1 MFTQGRLSRDQGH
14 DPRQMLFAVLNVSA
28 TGYEP
33 AQGHRIHEVAVVR
46 MRGDGTVVDEYSTLV
61 NPLRPVPYD
70 DHAEITDAQVGR
82 APTFNRIAGDLLER
96 LASAVVVSHN
106 LDYEAR
112 FLDSEFGRLG
122 VQAAGVPGL
131 CTLRLMRSQ
140 LDTHPYK
147 ARHLYR
153 LMTGDWPEWNS
164 NALAG
169 ARQRAHMLRTLI
181 DQSPVPLRW
190 NGPAPVGLPA
200 GPRSGVIAPHIVGL
214 RKGQEGWLA
223 NLVASLPDMNPSP
236 RPSPQ
241 GAAAY
246 RSMLGHALADGKIV
260 AEEAHQLADLA
271 TAAGFTQS
279 TIRQVHE
286 QVMLEARARAEAD
299 GVVTSTELRE
309 LEKAAKNLGAGHAIQ
324 DLLHVAEKEKERRSG
339 PLKGWR
345 IVPVGESAAIS
356 AVVEHAV
363 AQGATVGV
371 NVTKTVRLVI
381 AEAGETDPKVGRAL
395 ESGHRVL
402 TPAQAWDVLKAASH
416 RADGNL
422 FEDGGSAEAAARFS
436 AEQRQHQQVEDQWAW
451 LETWRP
457 RELTERGYHEQFVAP
472 YEHRDKAARGES
484 RAERGPHRITVT
496 LPAEA
501 QKKSGGCAG
510 AALIFMAT
518 GATAT
523 AAVSGL
529 LPF

>member
-1 MFTQGRLSRDQGH
+1 MFTQGRLTRGQGL
-14 DPRQMLFAVLNVSA
+14 DPRRMLFAVLNISS

-61 NPLRPVPYD
+61 NPQRGVSFD
-70 DHAEITDAQVGR
+70 EHAEITDAQVAR
-82 APTFNRIAGDLLER
+82 APTFARIAGDLLDR
-96 LASAVVVSHN
+96 LGGAVVVAHK
-106 LDYEAR
+106 LDHEDG

-122 VQAAGVPGL
+122 IRASGVPGL
-131 CTLRLMRSQ
+131 CTLRLLRSQ
-140 LDTHPYK
+140 LDTFPYK
-147 ARHLYR
+147 QRHLYR
-153 LMTGDWPEWNS
+153 LMTGEWPAWNS

-169 ARQRAHMLRTLI
+169 ARQLAHMLRTLI

-190 NGPAPVGLPA
+190 SGPAHTALPA
-200 GPRSGVIAPHIVGL
+200 VPRNGVIAPHIVGL
-214 RKGQEGWLA
+214 RRGQEGWLA
-223 NLVASLPDMNPSP
+223 SLVASLPDMNPSP

-260 AEEAHQLADLA
+260 AEEARPLADLA

-299 GVVTSTELRE
+299 GMVTSTELRE

-324 DLLHVAEKEKERRSG
+324 DLLHIAEKEKERKNG

-345 IVPVGESAAIS
+345 IVPLGESAAIS

-363 AQGATVGV
+363 VQGATVGV

-381 AEAGETDPKVGRAL
+381 AEGGSEDPKVQGAL

-402 TPAQAWDVLKAASH
+402 T
-416 RADGNL
+416 
-422 FEDGGSAEAAARFS
+422 
-436 AEQRQHQQVEDQWAW
+436 
-451 LETWRP
+451 RP
-457 RELTERGYHEQFVAP
+457 RRG
-472 YEHRDKAARGES
+472 
-484 RAERGPHRITVT
+484 T
-496 LPAEA
+496 
-501 QKKSGGCAG
+501 C
-510 AALIFMAT
+510 
-518 GATAT
+518 
-523 AAVSGL
+523 
-529 LPF
+529 

>member
-1 MFTQGRLSRDQGH
+1 MFTQGRLTRGRGN
-14 DPRQMLFAVLNVSA
+14 DPKHMLFAVLNISA

-33 AQGHRIHEVAVVR
+33 ARGHRVFEAAVVR

-70 DHAEITDAQVGR
+70 DHAEITDAQVSR
-82 APTFNRIAGDLLER
+82 APTFDRIAGDLLAY
-96 LASAVVVSHN
+96 LSGAVVVAHK
-106 LDYEAR
+106 LDHEDA
-112 FLDSEFGRLG
+112 FLDSELGRLG
-122 VQAAGVPGL
+122 IRAQGVPGL

-140 LDTHPYK
+140 LDTFPYK
-147 ARHLYR
+147 SRHLYR
-153 LMTGDWPEWNS
+153 LMTGNWPEWNS

-190 NGPAPVGLPA
+190 NGPGPAVLPEL
-200 GPRSGVIAPHIVGL
+200 PRSGVIAPHIVGL
-214 RKGQEGWLA
+214 RKGQEGWLS
-223 NLVASLPDMNPSP
+223 NLVASLPDTNPSP
-236 RPSPQ
+236 RPNPQ

-246 RSMLGHALADGKIV
+246 RSMLGHALADGRIV
-260 AEEAHQLADLA
+260 AEEARQLADLA
-271 TAAGFTQS
+271 TAAGFTQA
-279 TIRQVHE
+279 TIGRVHE

-324 DLLHVAEKEKERRSG
+324 DLLHVAEKEKERRNG
-339 PLKGWR
+339 PFKGWR
-345 IVPVGESAAIS
+345 IVPVGESAALS

-381 AEAGETDPKVGRAL
+381 VEEGADDPKVQRAL
-395 ESGHRVL
+395 ESGHQVV
-402 TPAQAWDVLKAASH
+402 TPAQAWEVLKAASH

-422 FEDGGSAEAAARFS
+422 FEDRDSTGVAARLS
-436 AEQRQHQQVEDQWAW
+436 AEQRQRQQTEDQRLW

-457 RELTERGYHEQFVAP
+457 RELTEREYHEQFVAP
-472 YEHRDKAARGES
+472 YAHRDRAARGES
-484 RAERGPHRITVT
+484 RADRGPYRITAT
-496 LPAEA
+496 IPAEA
-501 QKKSGGCAG
+501 QKKGGGCAG
-510 AALIFMAT
+510 AVLLFMAT
-518 GATAT
+518 GATA
-523 AAVSGL
+523 AAAALEL